1 MINGLPQKLIDLRLK
16 YGFSQREVSR
26 RTGISQTSV
35 CQYESGDRDPSID
48 ALISLSHLYHCS
60 IDYLLK
66 NNVTDDSIV
75 IERDSLS
82 PQKYELLKTFLKTL
96 NDV

>member
-1 MINGLPQKLIDLRLK
+1 MISGLPEKLMNLRLK

-26 RTGISQTSV
+26 RTGISQTSI

-48 ALISLSHLYHCS
+48 ALIALSHLYHCS

-66 NNVTDDSIV
+66 SNVTDDAI
-75 IERDSLS
+75 IIKRDTLS
-82 PQKYELLKTFLKTL
+82 AAKFELLKIFLKTL
-96 NDV
+96 NDI